1 MTGEGLVDVVPCYSY
16 AISSG
21 LFAGV
26 SLEGVVLN
34 ELSAVNEK
42 FYAKPGVQAKDILD
56 GSAAVEQT
64 AAVDKLHAALK
75 DIEALWAP
83 KESP

>member
-1 MTGEGLVDVVPCYSY
+1 MDVVPCYSY

-34 ELSAVNEK
+34 ELSGVNEK
-42 FYAKPGVQAKDILD
+42 FYGKKAPAEAILN
-56 GSAAVEQT
+56 GT
-64 AAVDKLHAALK
+64 AELPRTAPVDKLHAAL
-75 DIEALWAP
+75 EAMAKLWAP
-83 KESP
+83 